1 MTSPFDAIA
10 HSFDRD
16 RALPNGVA
24 ETVRTTILSA
34 LASGGNPAG
43 REKPRLLDLG
53 AGTGRIGWPFVAA
66 GKDSEHTVGKIDAN
80 IIVAGRCDHGHRA
93 ALVQGDGR
101 ALPFADAVFD
111 AILLV
116 QIFGGLRGWRGLVDE
131 GRRVLGPDGALV
143 LGRTVTPGDGVDA
156 RMRQCLLAL
165 LNTRH
170 ERQNAREDAERYL
183 TGIASAAS
191 HLVGPDWRAERSPR
205 AFLARDAT
213 AARFSQLPRATREDA
228 MRTLA
233 AWAQTQFGGLDAM
246 FPETHRFE
254 MHVFRF
260 SGE

>member
-66 GKDSEHTVGKIDAN
+66 GDDYVGIDLSYGMLR
-80 IIVAGRCDHGHRA
+80 VFAGRCDHGHRA

-156 RMRQCLLAL
+156 RMRQHLLTL

-233 AWAQTQFGGLDAM
+233 AWAQTQFGDLDAM